1 MRKREVNEKVHRSIL
16 LEGKG
21 LRLAFLVLIRKR
33 TTLNALIVT
42 GIHDVPNTLD

>member
-1 MRKREVNEKVHRSIL
+1 MRKREVNEMVHRAIS

-21 LRLAFLVLIRKR
+21 LMSAFLVLIRKR
-33 TTLNALIVT
+33 TTSNALIVT